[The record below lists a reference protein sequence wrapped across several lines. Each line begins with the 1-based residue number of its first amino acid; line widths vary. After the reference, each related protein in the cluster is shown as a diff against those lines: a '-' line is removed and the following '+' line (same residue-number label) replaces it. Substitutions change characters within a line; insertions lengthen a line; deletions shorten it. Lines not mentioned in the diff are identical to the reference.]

1 MLVILDAFCP
11 AILYMFKF
19 HAPCIIMHDHDSV
32 QFVEFSV
39 EDDGS
44 IAPLLLIIAGTVPG
58 AGHGVRVA
66 VCAGSIGHGHTF
78 VPEVQV
84 GSLVMV
90 PGPVAT

>member
-1 MLVILDAFCP
+1 MLVIFSASV
-11 AILYMFKF
+11 AAKF
-19 HAPCIIMHDHDSV
+19 QAPSCIFMDDHDPV
-32 QFVEFSV
+32 QLVEFCV

-44 IAPLLLIIAGTVPG
+44 VAPLLLIIAGTVPG

>member
-1 MLVILDAFCP
+1 
-11 AILYMFKF
+11 
-19 HAPCIIMHDHDSV
+19 MHNHDPV
-32 QFVEFSV
+32 QLAEFSV

-44 IAPLLLIIAGTVPG
+44 IAPFLIIIAGTVPG

-66 VCAGSIGHGHTF
+66 ISAGSIGHGHTF

-90 PGPVAT
+90 PGPVPT